1 MKIAYV
7 ICIFCISDIYIFLED
22 GLQTEVLSSS
32 NLTQR
37 EKLLTQLINFQKEYP
52 ELHLSFK
59 WRNDGNKSD
68 LPHRPASTHVS
79 YVDMNGGSPYKL
91 AANQP
96 NGKQKNI
103 FLFCIF
109 GICA

>member
-1 MKIAYV
+1 M
-7 ICIFCISDIYIFLED
+7 
-22 GLQTEVLSSS
+22 QNEVLSSA

-52 ELHLSFK
+52 ELHLGFK
-59 WRNDGNKSD
+59 WRNDGNKPD
-68 LPHRPASTHVS
+68 FPHRPASSHVS

-96 NGKQKNI
+96 NGKHENT
-103 FLFCIF
+103 FLFCILS
-109 GICA
+109 ICV